1 MDLETVERSL
11 DLNKRFGFS
20 LANFIAGNK
29 RFVFDGESFL
39 KWRRKEKTV
48 ARLNGRVKCVEL
60 PIGSFLEVS

>member
-20 LANFIAGNK
+20 FANFIAGNK
-29 RFVFDGESFL
+29 RFIFDGESFF
-39 KWRRKEKTV
+39 KVEKKGETV